1 MFPCKINN
9 KRTVHINTYYCW
21 KYSVCP
27 LLVQIHIFCCLL
39 QWATSCSSQQFA
51 SQSFQICRALKISLS
66 TSMLREV
73 LTRLAESASD
83 QSDELQN
90 YAIEIF
96 MTLEN
101 AIDNTEDEVLHPS
114 QLYPEHP
121 RQTSD
126 ITASLRRGTTI

>member
-1 MFPCKINN
+1 
-9 KRTVHINTYYCW
+9 
-21 KYSVCP
+21 
-27 LLVQIHIFCCLL
+27 
-39 QWATSCSSQQFA
+39 
-51 SQSFQICRALKISLS
+51 
-66 TSMLREV
+66 MLREV

-90 YAIEIF
+90 YVLEIF
-96 MTLEN
+96 MALEN

-126 ITASLRRGTTI
+126 ITVWEEVQLHVYKREAPTIVPYWTYMYM

>member
-1 MFPCKINN
+1 
-9 KRTVHINTYYCW
+9 
-21 KYSVCP
+21 
-27 LLVQIHIFCCLL
+27 
-39 QWATSCSSQQFA
+39 
-51 SQSFQICRALKISLS
+51 
-66 TSMLREV
+66 MLREV

-90 YAIEIF
+90 YVLEIF

-101 AIDNTEDEVLHPS
+101 SIDNTEDEVLHPS

-126 ITASLRRGTTI
+126 ITASLGRGTTTCI